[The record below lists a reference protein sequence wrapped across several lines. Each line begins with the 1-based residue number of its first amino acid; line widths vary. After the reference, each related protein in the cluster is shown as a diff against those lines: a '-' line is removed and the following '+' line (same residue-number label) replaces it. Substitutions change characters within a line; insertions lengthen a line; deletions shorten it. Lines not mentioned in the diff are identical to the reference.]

1 MDPCVLVVLL
11 PVVQLCYL
19 AILFCL
25 PSLLSVDSHLRS
37 PSTSLVLLQKKNV
50 TVTVT
55 DSL

>member
-37 PSTSLVLLQKKNV
+37 PSTSLVLLQKKM
-50 TVTVT
+50 
-55 DSL
+55 SL